1 MKNITFLRLA
11 VYVLGWPL
19 FFCTPFVVSLV
30 LSYAFLTKFN
40 LFIPI
45 LLLVSLVS
53 APLVLY
59 AVLLIVKRY
68 KVAKSFARIFYR
80 NAINIGLLAIE
91 CDTDKIDAG
100 DELELHIEEGILKNS
115 CKKYIAG

>member
-30 LSYAFLTKFN
+30 LSYAFLAEFN

-68 KVAKSFARIFYR
+68 KVAKSFARIY
-80 NAINIGLLAIE
+80 
-91 CDTDKIDAG
+91 
-100 DELELHIEEGILKNS
+100 KNP
-115 CKKYIAG
+115 AFN